1 MRLVLYFIEWTFNV
15 ENCAWFRCENKKR
28 EMLKARK
35 GEGWGEE
42 IMVLLQCFVLPAL
55 EPVALQQPFDGK
67 SLSLKKFH
75 FHQQTLLSVQHTR
88 LTQSHIMLHAFLLPF
103 LNYQASN
110 TPSNNRPPPPFTTTC
125 WNTVAF
131 KEMKYAL
138 ASLSF
143 MIFVWYRGLFTMPWK
158 MQLKPIRESGKA
170 LPIFSMP

>member
-75 FHQQTLLSVQHTR
+75 FHQQTLLSVLQHTR
-88 LTQSHIMLHAFLLPF
+88 LTQSSHIKCFMPSCFPSLTTKQATLQATTDRLHLLLPPVET
-103 LNYQASN
+103 LLPLKKWNM
-110 TPSNNRPPPPFTTTC
+110 RWLPFR
-125 WNTVAF
+125 
-131 KEMKYAL
+131 L
-138 ASLSF
+138 
-143 MIFVWYRGLFTMPWK
+143 WYSCDTEACSQCLEK
-158 MQLKPIRESGKA
+158 CN
-170 LPIFSMP
+170 